1 MKIRLQT
8 DYIQIENTSKKINR
22 IEIYNQADQIL
33 IEKSK
38 EFDRL
43 DVSALQSGVYF
54 IKFIQG
60 EDVSIAKILVER

>member
-1 MKIRLQT
+1 VKIRLQT